1 MAVTV
6 LVCIPIVVAKFLGKR
21 NSGKGERA
29 YFGSQMKG
37 MKGSVRP
44 DEAIHILSSSLRD
57 GATGLHIWV
66 GKREKVAP
74 WAVCEGQTM
83 AGAA

>member
-6 LVCIPIVVAKFLGKR
+6 LVSIPIVVAKFLGKR

-29 YFGSQMKG
+29 YFGSQLE
-37 MKGSVRP
+37 GSLRP
-44 DEAIHILSSSLRD
+44 DETIHVLSSSLRD
-57 GATGLHIWV
+57 GATGLHIRV
-66 GKREKVAP
+66 GKREKVTP
-74 WAVCEGQTM
+74 CAVCEGQTM